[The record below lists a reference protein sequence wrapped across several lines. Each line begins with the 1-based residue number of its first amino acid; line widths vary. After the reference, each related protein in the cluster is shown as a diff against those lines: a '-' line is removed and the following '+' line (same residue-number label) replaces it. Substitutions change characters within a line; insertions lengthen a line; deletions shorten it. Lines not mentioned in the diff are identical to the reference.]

1 MTLADARTGSGRSS
15 IGARLRHRARSEA
28 KLMFGT
34 WSKLLLS
41 LACIALAAYLA
52 WHFYAWAWR
61 DAIFTGTA
69 AECRAAAG
77 ACWAFV
83 AAKLEFTIF
92 GVYPFAER
100 WRAVFALALIALTIG
115 VSLIRHFWR
124 AWLVLV
130 WIALMGSAFV
140 LLRGGILGL
149 AFVAMRDWSGMIVT
163 IWLAVLGLVIS
174 YPLGLAL
181 ALGRR
186 SQMYIVRYLSIAW
199 IELVRGVPLISI
211 LFMASVVV
219 PLFLP
224 EGLEIENLVRAQI
237 AFTIFGSAYLA
248 EVFRG
253 GLQAIPMSQ
262 YEAASALGLG
272 YWRSMFLV
280 VLPQALKLVIPPQV
294 NTFIAIF
301 KDTTLVLVIGIFDF
315 LGTIKAML
323 SDTAW
328 LGFATEAY
336 VFAAAVYFVICYGMS
351 SYSAYLERELRAEAR
366 KP

>member
-1 MTLADARTGSGRSS
+1 MTAALVPSAPVDLVARVRKKTV
-15 IGARLRHRARSEA
+15 A
-28 KLMFGT
+28 LMQVLFGT
-34 WSKLLLS
+34 KLN
-41 LACIALAAYLA
+41 CIITVVCIGIVGWLA
-52 WHFYAWAWR
+52 WHIYIWAWR
-61 DAIFTGTA
+61 DAVISGTA
-69 AECRAAAG
+69 AQCRTAGG
-77 ACWAFV
+77 ACWAFI

-92 GVYPFAER
+92 GVYPFSER
-100 WRAVFALALIALTIG
+100 WRATLALLLVATMIGISLMRRFWHPWLALA
-115 VSLIRHFWR
+115 
-124 AWLVLV
+124 
-130 WIALMGSAFV
+130 WIIFLGLAFI
-140 LLRGGILGL
+140 LLRGGIVGL
-149 AFVAMRDWSGMIVT
+149 SLVPMRDWSGMIATV
-163 IWLAVLGLVIS
+163 WLAVLGLAMS

-186 SQMYIVRYLSIAW
+186 SNMDVIRYFSIGW
-199 IELVRGVPLISI
+199 IEIVRGVPLVSI

-237 AFTIFGSAYLA
+237 AFTMFGSAYLA

-253 GLQAIPMSQ
+253 GLQAIPEGQ
-262 YEAASALGLG
+262 YEAGSALGLG
-272 YWRSMFLV
+272 YWQTMFFI

-323 SDTAW
+323 SDTDW

-351 SYSAYLERELRAEAR
+351 VYSAYLERELSPEKTR
-366 KP
+366 